1 MLVLNNIFNTLN
13 AFKSA
18 LNSLLT
24 DVVSFILLCYYGG
37 SLIHTHFPNISDK
50 KNQKLLTK
58 CFFYTKIE
66 GQFRQS
72 ATP

>member
-37 SLIHTHFPNISDK
+37 S
-50 KNQKLLTK
+50 
-58 CFFYTKIE
+58 
-66 GQFRQS
+66 
-72 ATP
+72 